1 MSSYNISTNHPLI
14 PNSNNYM
21 FEQKYISIHSND
33 RDILKFPRSSEFEI
47 ELPQDYL
54 NVVSARLH
62 SWAFPSNYS
71 VFSIQNYN
79 TAMTFKFD
87 LDGVYDPSGQT
98 FSNPDYQLVAQ
109 TIYACINYNISIDKN
124 YVVLIEQ
131 GFYNPDQMATEL
143 TNKMNE
149 VVNNT
154 ILQFFDTP
162 EGTPYIA
169 AKSLMFYADGIPTT
183 EYGYNRFVVVY
194 NSVNQKIWFGN
205 NADKF
210 TLTNDSLEKAALV
223 SYNSNCLRRNYL
235 PDTAD
240 WGLPSNLGFS
250 RCPSTAIT
258 TEEAYKIGLTYNPP
272 FIADNVIY
280 GPYPRF
286 YYGPVRDVSDNGYWL
301 KPNPY
306 DTPNSTVYYIQAPYK
321 INLMGPAYIYMEIE
335 GLNYLDETSPYNV
348 SKFTRTTNQTNGI
361 VNSSFAKIPLYST
374 PISQFYDKISETYK
388 YFSPPA
394 ERIRRLKVK
403 LRYHDGE
410 PVDFGVFDYSFTIE
424 FNLLRPQNLRGHNI
438 QNAFDLSQI
447 QSK

>member
-33 RDILKFPRSSEFEI
+33 RDIIKFPRSSEFEI

-79 TAMTFKFD
+79 TAMTFKFEKNY
-87 LDGVYDPSGQT
+87 LYNPSEHT
-98 FSNPDYQLVAQ
+98 FTNASYQLAAE
-109 TIYACINYNISIDKN
+109 TIYACLLYNIDKN
-124 YVVLIEQ
+124 YVILIEQ
-131 GFYNPDQMATEL
+131 GFYNPEQMATEL

-154 ILQFFDTP
+154 ILQFFNTP
-162 EGTPYIA
+162 EGSSYIGN
-169 AKSLMFYADGIPTT
+169 KSLMFKSDDTPT
-183 EYGYNRFVVVY
+183 EYAYNRFVIVY
-194 NSVNQKIWFGN
+194 NIVNQKIWFGN

-210 TLTNDSLEKAALV
+210 TLTNDTLEKASLTT
-223 SYNSNCLRRNYL
+223 YNSNCLRRNYL

-240 WGLPSNLGFS
+240 WGLPSNLGFG

-258 TEEAYKIGLTYNPP
+258 TEEAYQLGLIYNPP
-272 FIADNVIY
+272 FIADNLIY

-286 YYGPVRDVSDNGYWL
+286 YYGPVNNEMDNGYWL
-301 KPNPY
+301 VPNETA
-306 DTPNSTVYYIQAPYK
+306 TPGSTVYYIQAPYK

-335 GLNYLDETSPYNV
+335 GLNYLDETVPYNV
-348 SKFTRTTNQTNGI
+348 SNFTRTTNQTNGI
-361 VNSSFAKIPLYST
+361 VNSSFAKIALYSV
-374 PISQFYDKISETYK
+374 PLSQYYDKISETYK
-388 YFSPPA
+388 YFAPPA
-394 ERIRRLKVK
+394 ERIRRLKIK

-424 FNLLRPQNLRGHNI
+424 FNLLRPQNLRSQTI
-438 QNAFDLSQI
+438 QNAFDLSQM
-447 QSK
+447 QSR